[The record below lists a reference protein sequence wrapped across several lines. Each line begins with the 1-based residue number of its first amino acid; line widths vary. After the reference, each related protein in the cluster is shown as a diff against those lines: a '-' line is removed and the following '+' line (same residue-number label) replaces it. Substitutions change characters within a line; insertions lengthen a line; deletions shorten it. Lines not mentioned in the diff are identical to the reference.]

1 MELSVLKKMLIGGAK
16 KILDNKQELN
26 DMNVFPIP
34 DGDTG
39 TNMDKTM
46 SGVLQG
52 LAEIGDRD
60 LESSDFDKLYT
71 GALMNSQGNSGVI
84 LSQWLKGFLKA
95 FKDFDEVNAGTLYAG
110 FLAGTES
117 AYNSVAEPVEG
128 TFLTVCREAQ
138 ENAEDN
144 LDEDTTAEQFM
155 NDIVE
160 GAKESL
166 KRTPDLLPVLKQYN
180 VLDSGAMGF
189 VCLVTGMLEA
199 LDESFSID
207 LSEFE
212 SVASAA
218 NGAAPVPGMGEGL
231 AEFGY
236 CTEMIV
242 QLDDDKADSF
252 NETLVTSD
260 MRDFGNSLVLVKD
273 GSQVK
278 IHIHTLKPES
288 VMAYYHRFGEFIKL
302 KIENMTIQHNET
314 FFANKKDFA
323 VVAVADGEG
332 FESVFR
338 ELGVAEIARGG
349 QSNNVSVLSLCDTC
363 NNASAKHIIILPNNK
378 NIIMT
383 AEKVREVMKD
393 CDIRIVP
400 TRSMAEGY
408 IAMALAGDHSSVIDT
423 ETSMNRALEG
433 IHTGLVAKADKRGTY
448 NGIYVEVGDY
458 IGVLDDDIITC
469 ASPDLDKCLAQFIK
483 TVPEAEVYKSVM
495 VFSGNEED
503 KAIADSMN
511 DRFRAIYPSAE
522 ITSCLG
528 GQKIHNYVMAFSR
541 NAKN

>member
-46 SGVLQG
+46 NGVLKV
-52 LAEIGDRD
+52 LVEIGDRD
-60 LESSDFDKLYT
+60 LESSDFDNLYT

-95 FKDFDEVNAGTLYAG
+95 FKDFDELNAGTLYAG

-144 LDEDTTAEQFM
+144 LDEDTTTEQFM
-155 NDIVE
+155 KDIVD
-160 GAKESL
+160 GAAESL
-166 KRTPDLLPVLKQYN
+166 KHTPELLPVLKQYN

-199 LDESFSID
+199 LDESFAID

-212 SVASAA
+212 SVAVVDA
-218 NGAAPVPGMGEGL
+218 GASVPGMGGEGL

-236 CTEMIV
+236 CTEMII
-242 QLDDDKADSF
+242 QLDDDKEDSF

-273 GSQVK
+273 GKQVK

-288 VMAYYHRFGEFIKL
+288 VMAYFHKFGEFIKL

-314 FFANKKDFA
+314 VFANKKDVA
-323 VVAVADGEG
+323 IVAVADGDG
-332 FESVFR
+332 FEKLFKDM
-338 ELGVAEIARGG
+338 GVAEIAKGG

-363 NNASAKHIIILPNNK
+363 KNTSAKHIIILPNNK

-393 CDIRIVP
+393 CEIHIIP
-400 TRSMAEGY
+400 TKSMAEGY
-408 IAMALAGDHSSVIDT
+408 LALSLVDT
-423 ETSMNRALEG
+423 NASYQEIEASMNKALEG
-433 IHTGLVAKADKRGTY
+433 VHTGLIAKADKTGVY
-448 NGIYVEVGDY
+448 NGISVTTGDF

-469 ASPDLDKCLAQFIK
+469 ASSDLKECLEKFVP
-483 TVPEAEVYKSVM
+483 TVPDASTCESVM
-495 VFSGNEED
+495 VFADNEED
-503 KAIADSMN
+503 KGLADSMN
-511 DRFRAIYPSAE
+511 GQIKADCPSAE
-522 ITSCLG
+522 IYSCIG
-528 GQKIHNYVMAFSR
+528 GQNIYNYVIAFS
-541 NAKN
+541 

>member
-46 SGVLQG
+46 SGVLKV
-52 LAEIGDRD
+52 LVEIGDRD
-60 LESSDFDKLYT
+60 LESSDFDNLYT

-95 FKDFDEVNAGTLYAG
+95 FKDFDELNAGSLYAG

-144 LDEDTTAEQFM
+144 LDEDTTTEQFM
-155 NDIVE
+155 KDIVD
-160 GAKESL
+160 GATESL
-166 KRTPDLLPVLKQYN
+166 KHTPELLPVLKQYN

-199 LDESFSID
+199 LDESFDID

-212 SVASAA
+212 SVAVVDA
-218 NGAAPVPGMGEGL
+218 GASVPGMGGEGL

-236 CTEMIV
+236 CTEMII
-242 QLDDDKADSF
+242 QMDDDKADSF

-273 GSQVK
+273 GKQVK

-288 VMAYYHRFGEFIKL
+288 VMAYFHKYGEFIKL

-314 FFANKKDFA
+314 VFANKKDVA
-323 VVAVADGEG
+323 IVAVADGDG
-332 FESVFR
+332 FEKLFR
-338 ELGVAEIARGG
+338 EMGVAEIAKGG

-363 NNASAKHIIILPNNK
+363 KNASAKHIIILPNNK

-393 CDIRIVP
+393 CEIHIVP
-400 TRSMAEGY
+400 TKSMAEGY
-408 IAMALAGDHSSVIDT
+408 LALSLVDT
-423 ETSMNRALEG
+423 CASYQEIEASMNKALEG
-433 IHTGLVAKADKRGTY
+433 VHTGLIAKSDKTGVY
-448 NGIYVEVGDY
+448 NGISVTSGDF

-469 ASPDLDKCLAQFIK
+469 ASSDLKACLSQFVP
-483 TVPEAEVYKSVM
+483 TVPDASSCESVM
-495 VFSGNEED
+495 IFADNEED
-503 KAIADSMN
+503 KGLADSMN
-511 DRFRAIYPSAE
+511 GQIKADCPSAE
-522 ITSCLG
+522 IYSCIG
-528 GQKIHNYVMAFSR
+528 GQNIYNYVIAFS
-541 NAKN
+541 

>member
-46 SGVLQG
+46 SGVLKV
-52 LAEIGDRD
+52 LFEIGDRD

-84 LSQWLKGFLKA
+84 LSQWLKGFLKS
-95 FKDFDEVNAGTLYAG
+95 FKDFDELNAGSLYAG

-144 LDEDTTAEQFM
+144 LDEDTTTEQFM
-155 NDIVE
+155 KDIVE
-160 GAKESL
+160 GATESL
-166 KRTPDLLPVLKQYN
+166 KKTPELLPILKEYN

-199 LDESFSID
+199 LDDSFEID

-212 SVASAA
+212 SVAAVDA
-218 NGAAPVPGMGEGL
+218 GASIPGMGEGL

-236 CTEMIV
+236 CTEMII

-273 GSQVK
+273 GKQVK

-288 VMAYYHRFGEFIKL
+288 VMAYFHKFGEFIKL
-302 KIENMTIQHNET
+302 KIENMTIQHQET
-314 FFANKKDFA
+314 LFANKKDVA
-323 VVAVADGEG
+323 IVAVADGDG
-332 FESVFR
+332 FEKLFK
-338 ELGVAEIARGG
+338 EMGVAEIAKGG

-363 NNASAKHIIILPNNK
+363 KNASAKHIIILPNNK

-393 CDIRIVP
+393 CEIHIIP
-400 TRSMAEGY
+400 TKSMAEGY
-408 IAMALAGDHSSVIDT
+408 LALSLVDTNASYQEIEAAM
-423 ETSMNRALEG
+423 NKALEG
-433 IHTGLVAKADKRGTY
+433 VHTGLIAKADKTGVY
-448 NGIYVEVGDY
+448 NGINVTSGDF

-469 ASPDLDKCLAQFIK
+469 ASFDLKECLEQFVP
-483 TVPEAEVYKSVM
+483 TVPGVDSCESVM
-495 VFSGNEED
+495 VFADNEED
-503 KAIADSMN
+503 KDLADSIN
-511 DRFRAIYPSAE
+511 GKIKAVCTSAE
-522 ITSCLG
+522 IYSCIG
-528 GQKIHNYVMAFSR
+528 GQKIYNYVVAFS
-541 NAKN
+541 

>member
-16 KILDNKQELN
+16 KILDNKQQLN

-46 SGVLQG
+46 GGVLKA
-52 LAEIGDRD
+52 LADIGDRD
-60 LESSDFDKLYT
+60 LESADFDALYS
-71 GALMNSQGNSGVI
+71 GALMSSQGNSGVI

-95 FKDFDEVNAGTLYAG
+95 FKDYDEINAGSLYAA
-110 FLAGTES
+110 FLSGTES

-144 LDEDTTAEQFM
+144 LDEDTTTEQFM
-155 NDIVE
+155 KDIVD
-160 GAKESL
+160 GAAESL
-166 KRTPDLLPVLKQYN
+166 KHTPELLPVLKQYN

-199 LDESFSID
+199 LDESFDID

-212 SVASAA
+212 SVANASA
-218 NGAAPVPGMGEGL
+218 GAVSEAMGEGL

-242 QLDDDKADSF
+242 QIDDDKLSSF
-252 NETLVTSD
+252 DETLIRSD

-273 GSQVK
+273 GNQVK

-288 VMAYYHRFGEFIKL
+288 VMTYYHRFGEFIKI
-302 KIENMTIQHNET
+302 KIENMTIQHHET
-314 FFANKKDFA
+314 FLANQKDVA
-323 VVAVADGEG
+323 IVAVADGDG
-332 FESVFR
+332 FADLFKEM
-338 ELGVAEIARGG
+338 GVTEIARGG
-349 QSNNVSVLSLCDTC
+349 QSNNVSVQGLTDSCKK
-363 NNASAKHIIILPNNK
+363 ASAKHIIILPNNK

-393 CDIRIVP
+393 CDIRIIP
-400 TRSMAEGY
+400 TKSMAEGY
-408 IAMALAGDHSSVIDT
+408 LALSLIDANASVTEIEDAMNKALAGV
-423 ETSMNRALEG
+423 
-433 IHTGLVAKADKRGTY
+433 HTGLIAKADKTGVY
-448 NGIYVEVGDY
+448 NGVDVTAGDF

-469 ASPDLDKCLAQFIK
+469 ASSDLKECLESFLP
-483 TVPEAEVYKSVM
+483 TVPDAASVES
-495 VFSGNEED
+495 VLIFSGNDED
-503 KAIADSMN
+503 KAISDTLN
-511 DRFRAIYPSAE
+511 GKIKECCPQAE
-522 ITSCLG
+522 IFSCLG
-528 GQKIHNYVMAFSR
+528 GQKIYNYVIAFS
-541 NAKN
+541 

>member
-46 SGVLQG
+46 SGVLKV
-52 LAEIGDRD
+52 LFEIGDRD

-84 LSQWLKGFLKA
+84 LSQWLKGFLKS
-95 FKDFDEVNAGTLYAG
+95 FKDFDELNAGSLYAG

-144 LDEDTTAEQFM
+144 LDEDTTTEQFM
-155 NDIVE
+155 KDIVE
-160 GAKESL
+160 GATESL
-166 KRTPDLLPVLKQYN
+166 KKTPELLPILKEYN

-199 LDESFSID
+199 LDDSFEID

-212 SVASAA
+212 SVAAVDA
-218 NGAAPVPGMGEGL
+218 GASIPGMGEGL

-236 CTEMIV
+236 CTEMII

-273 GSQVK
+273 GKQVK

-288 VMAYYHRFGEFIKL
+288 VMAYFHKFGEFIKL
-302 KIENMTIQHNET
+302 KIENMTIQHHES
-314 FFANKKDFA
+314 FIANKKDA
-323 VVAVADGEG
+323 AIVAVADGDG
-332 FESVFR
+332 IA
-338 ELGVAEIARGG
+338 ELSIW
-349 QSNNVSVLSLCDTC
+349 
-363 NNASAKHIIILPNNK
+363 KP
-378 NIIMT
+378 
-383 AEKVREVMKD
+383 
-393 CDIRIVP
+393 
-400 TRSMAEGY
+400 
-408 IAMALAGDHSSVIDT
+408 
-423 ETSMNRALEG
+423 
-433 IHTGLVAKADKRGTY
+433 
-448 NGIYVEVGDY
+448 
-458 IGVLDDDIITC
+458 
-469 ASPDLDKCLAQFIK
+469 SP
-483 TVPEAEVYKSVM
+483 
-495 VFSGNEED
+495 
-503 KAIADSMN
+503 
-511 DRFRAIYPSAE
+511 R
-522 ITSCLG
+522 
-528 GQKIHNYVMAFSR
+528 
-541 NAKN
+541 

>member
-46 SGVLQG
+46 GGVLKV
-52 LAEIGDRD
+52 LADIGDRD
-60 LESSDFDKLYT
+60 LEPSDFDSLYT

-84 LSQWLKGFLKA
+84 LSQWLKGFLKS

-138 ENAEDN
+138 ENAEEN
-144 LDEDTTAEQFM
+144 LDEDTTTEQFM
-155 NDIVE
+155 KDIVD
-160 GAKESL
+160 GAAESL
-166 KRTPDLLPVLKQYN
+166 KHTPELLPVLKEYN

-212 SVASAA
+212 SVADVSS
-218 NGAAPVPGMGEGL
+218 GAAPVDMGGDGL
-231 AEFGY
+231 EKFGY
-236 CTEMIV
+236 CTEMII
-242 QLDDDKADSF
+242 QLADDKADSF

-260 MRDFGNSLVLVKD
+260 MRDFGNSLVLVRD
-273 GSQVK
+273 GKQVK
-278 IHIHTLKPES
+278 VHIHTLKPES
-288 VMAYYHRFGEFIKL
+288 VMAYYHRYGEFVKL

-314 FFANKKDFA
+314 LIARKKD
-323 VVAVADGEG
+323 VSIVAVADGDG
-332 FESVFR
+332 FEKLFK
-338 ELGVAEIARGG
+338 EMGVTEIARGG
-349 QSNNVSVLSLCDTC
+349 QSNNVSVMSLCETC
-363 NNASAKHIIILPNNK
+363 NNASAKDIIILPNNK

-383 AEKVREVMKD
+383 AEKVKEIFKD
-393 CDIRIVP
+393 ATIHIVP
-400 TRSMAEGY
+400 TKSMAEGY
-408 IAMALAGDHSSVIDT
+408 LALSLIDINSSCEEIE
-423 ETSMNRALEG
+423 ETMNKALEG
-433 IHTGLVAKADKRGTY
+433 VHTGLIAKADKRGTY
-448 NGIYVEVGDY
+448 NGIYVDSGDY

-469 ASPDLDKCLAQFIK
+469 ADQDLRNCLSTFISKVPDSEIF
-483 TVPEAEVYKSVM
+483 ESVM
-495 VFSGNEED
+495 IFADNEND
-503 KAIADSMN
+503 KVMADGMKEII
-511 DRFRAIYPSAE
+511 RAKCPSAE
-522 ITSCLG
+522 IYTCLG
-528 GQKIHNYVMAFSR
+528 GQNIYNYVIAFS
-541 NAKN
+541 

>member
-144 LDEDTTAEQFM
+144 LDEDTTTEQFM
-155 NDIVE
+155 KDIVD
-160 GAKESL
+160 GAAESL
-166 KRTPDLLPVLKQYN
+166 KHTPELLPVLKEYN

-212 SVASAA
+212 SVATATS
-218 NGAAPVPGMGEGL
+218 GAATVPGMGEGL

-236 CTEMIV
+236 CTEMII

-260 MRDFGNSLVLVKD
+260 MRDFGNSLVLVRD
-273 GSQVK
+273 GNQVK

-288 VMAYYHRFGEFIKL
+288 VMAYYHRYGEFIKL

-314 FFANKKDFA
+314 VFAAGKKDVA
-323 VVAVADGEG
+323 IVAVADGDG
-332 FESVFR
+332 FEKLFKDM
-338 ELGVAEIARGG
+338 GVAEIARGG

-363 NNASAKHIIILPNNK
+363 NNAGAKKIIILPNNK

-393 CDIRIVP
+393 CEIHIVP

-408 IAMALAGDHSSVIDT
+408 LALSLIDANASCEEIEVAM
-423 ETSMNRALEG
+423 NKALEG
-433 IHTGLVAKADKRGTY
+433 VHTGLIAKSDKRGTY
-448 NGIYVEVGDY
+448 NGVYVDVGDY

-469 ASPDLDKCLAQFIK
+469 ASPDLKECFSSFISK
-483 TVPEAEVYKSVM
+483 VPDADIFESVLI
-495 VFSGNEED
+495 FADNDED
-503 KAIADSMN
+503 KALADGMN
-511 DRFRAIYPSAE
+511 DGIKANFPSAE
-522 ITSCLG
+522 IFSCLG
-528 GQKIHNYVMAFSR
+528 GQNIYNYVIAFS
-541 NAKN
+541 

>member
-16 KILDNKQELN
+16 KILEHKQELN

-46 SGVLQG
+46 AGVLQV
-52 LAEIGDRD
+52 LLEIGDRE
-60 LESSDFDKLYT
+60 LKSSDFDKLYT

-95 FKDFDEVNAGTLYAG
+95 FKDFDEVNAGSLYAG

-117 AYNSVAEPVEG
+117 AYNSVVEPVEG

-144 LDEDTTAEQFM
+144 LDEDTTIEQFM
-155 NDIVE
+155 KDIVE
-160 GAKESL
+160 GASESL
-166 KRTPDLLPVLKQYN
+166 KHTPELLPVLKEYN

-212 SVASAA
+212 SVAAVGT
-218 NGAAPVPGMGEGL
+218 GASLPSMGGEGL

-236 CTEMIV
+236 CTEIIL
-242 QLDDDKADSF
+242 QLNDDKVDSF

-273 GSQVK
+273 GNQVK

-288 VMAYYHRFGEFIKL
+288 VMAYFHKYGEFIKL
-302 KIENMTIQHNET
+302 KIDNMTVQHNET
-314 FFANKKDFA
+314 VLAGKKEVA
-323 VVAVADGEG
+323 IVAVADGEG
-332 FESVFR
+332 FSSIFKN
-338 ELGVAEIARGG
+338 LGAAEICNGG
-349 QSNNVSVLSLCDTC
+349 QSNNVSIMNLCDTC
-363 NNASAKHIIILPNNK
+363 NHASAKNIIILPNNK

-383 AEKVREVMKD
+383 AEKVKEIFKD
-393 CDIRIVP
+393 STIHIVP
-400 TRSMAEGY
+400 TKSMAEGY
-408 IAMALAGDHSSVIDT
+408 IALSSVKAGASCDEILS
-423 ETSMNRALEG
+423 SMNISLSG
-433 IHTGLVAKADKRGTY
+433 ICTGLIAKADKRGTY
-448 NGIYVEVGDY
+448 HGVYVDIGDY
-458 IGVLDDDIITC
+458 IGVLNDDIINC
-469 ASPDLDKCLAQFIK
+469 ASPDLKECLSSFIP
-483 TVPEAEVYKSVM
+483 TVPDADTFNSVII
-495 VFSGNEED
+495 FADNTEDQTLANGLTEEIR
-503 KAIADSMN
+503 KVCS
-511 DRFRAIYPSAE
+511 SAE
-522 ITSCLG
+522 ISTCLG
-528 GQKIHNYVMAFSR
+528 GQNIYNYVIAFS
-541 NAKN
+541 

>member
-1 MELSVLKKMLIGGAK
+1 MLIGGAK

-46 SGVLQG
+46 SGVLQV
-52 LAEIGDRD
+52 LLEIGDRE

-84 LSQWLKGFLKA
+84 LSQWLKGFLRA

-144 LDEDTTAEQFM
+144 LDEETTTEQFM
-155 NDIVE
+155 TDIVE

-166 KRTPDLLPVLKQYN
+166 KHTPELLPVLKEYN

-199 LDESFSID
+199 LDDSFDID
-207 LSEFE
+207 LSEFA
-212 SVASAA
+212 SVATVPA
-218 NGAAPVPGMGEGL
+218 GAAPAEGIGGEGL

-236 CTEMIV
+236 CTEMII
-242 QLDDDKADSF
+242 QIDDDKIDSF
-252 NETLVTSD
+252 NETLVRSD

-273 GSQVK
+273 GNQVK
-278 IHIHTLKPES
+278 VHIHTLKPES
-288 VMAYYHRFGEFIKL
+288 VMAYYHRYGEFVKL

-314 FFANKKDFA
+314 VFAGKKDVA
-323 VVAVADGEG
+323 IVAVADGDG
-332 FESVFR
+332 FADLFKEM
-338 ELGVAEIARGG
+338 GVTEIAKGG
-349 QSNNVSVLSLCDTC
+349 QSDNVSVMSLCETC
-363 NNASAKHIIILPNNK
+363 NDASAKHIIILPNNK

-383 AEKVREVMKD
+383 AEKVKEVMND
-393 CDIRIVP
+393 CKIHIVP
-400 TRSMAEGY
+400 TKSLAEGY
-408 IAMALAGDHSSVIDT
+408 LALSLIDPSASVEEIEKT
-423 ETSMNRALEG
+423 MNEALSG
-433 IHTGLVAKADKRGTY
+433 VHTGLIAKADKTGVY
-448 NGIYVEVGDY
+448 NGISVNTGDY
-458 IGVLDDDIITC
+458 IGVLDDDVITC
-469 ASPDLDKCLAQFIK
+469 ASSDLKECLTKFIP
-483 TVPEAEVYKSVM
+483 TVPSAADCESVM
-495 VFSGNEED
+495 VFAGNNDD
-503 KAIADSMN
+503 KAIADGMTELIKESC
-511 DRFRAIYPSAE
+511 PQAE
-522 ITSCLG
+522 IFSCLG
-528 GQKIHNYVMAFSR
+528 GQNIYNYVIAFS
-541 NAKN
+541 

>member
-46 SGVLQG
+46 SGVLKV
-52 LAEIGDRD
+52 LVEIGDRD

-95 FKDFDEVNAGTLYAG
+95 FKDYDEVNAGSLYAG

-128 TFLTVCREAQ
+128 TFLTVCRMAQ

-144 LDEDTTAEQFM
+144 LDEDTTTEQFM
-155 NDIVE
+155 KDIVE
-160 GAKESL
+160 GATESL
-166 KRTPDLLPVLKQYN
+166 KQTPELLPILKQYN

-199 LDESFSID
+199 LDESFAID

-212 SVASAA
+212 SVAAVDA
-218 NGAAPVPGMGEGL
+218 GASIPGMGGEGL

-236 CTEMIV
+236 CTEMII

-273 GSQVK
+273 GKQVK

-288 VMAYYHRFGEFIKL
+288 VMAYFHKFGEFIKL

-314 FFANKKDFA
+314 MFASKKDVA
-323 VVAVADGEG
+323 IVAVADGDG
-332 FESVFR
+332 FEKLFK
-338 ELGVAEIARGG
+338 EMGVAEIAKGG

-363 NNASAKHIIILPNNK
+363 KNASAKHIIILPNNK

-393 CDIRIVP
+393 CEIHIVP
-400 TRSMAEGY
+400 TKSMAEGY
-408 IAMALAGDHSSVIDT
+408 LALSLVDTNASYQEIEAAM
-423 ETSMNRALEG
+423 NKALEG
-433 IHTGLVAKADKRGTY
+433 VHTGLIAKADKTGVY
-448 NGIYVEVGDY
+448 NGINVTSGDF

-469 ASPDLDKCLAQFIK
+469 ASSDLKNCLEQFMP
-483 TVPEAEVYKSVM
+483 TVPGVDSCESVM
-495 VFSGNEED
+495 VFADNEED
-503 KAIADSMN
+503 KALADSIN
-511 DRFRAIYPSAE
+511 GHIKAVCPSAE
-522 ITSCLG
+522 IYSCIG
-528 GQKIHNYVMAFSR
+528 GQNIYNYVVAFS
-541 NAKN
+541 